1 MLYGVS
7 SNNGATAQL
16 WRVKPGA
23 SEREQIA
30 TAPDPFNIRA
40 SPDGRWIMYTS
51 LVSGRSEVFVQG
63 YPSGPQRQITSDG
76 GVAAEWRA
84 DGRELYYLTD
94 GGTKLNAAPIAT
106 SRGLEVGAPVVL
118 FELPPRSAYYA
129 PAPDG
134 TAFYVALHQP
144 PTRPEALMVL
154 VNWLGR

>member
-76 GVAAEWRA
+76 HWIDGSAARTSTENSQRRMV
-84 DGRELYYLTD
+84 DEVPGL
-94 GGTKLNAAPIAT
+94 AALRT
-106 SRGLEVGAPVVL
+106 
-118 FELPPRSAYYA
+118 
-129 PAPDG
+129 
-134 TAFYVALHQP
+134 
-144 PTRPEALMVL
+144 
-154 VNWLGR
+154 